1 MSPAEDTS
9 INPRP
14 PLVVVVDDQEW
25 TARAF
30 ESVLSSH
37 SCSVIRCASARHTLE
52 RLQSISPDALLIK
65 ADLPDTRGAD
75 LCRMLRER
83 PNIGFTTPII
93 IASTAPMRR
102 SERLEALDAGAW
114 DVISLPFD
122 AEELQ
127 LRMRIYL
134 RSKFEVD
141 RAREASLLDLT
152 TGLYSIHGLLRRVR
166 ELSLDATRHN
176 SPIAC
181 VVLGPD
187 IRSMSAAEESDRTAD
202 RLLHLVNTIGRGSD
216 VVGRLSLTEFVVVAP
231 RTSSAGVLRMAER
244 FHEAAAALFPAD
256 GPDADL
262 KIRIGCYAVEDFA
275 GQSVDPAD
283 LLVRAAMALRRAQR
297 DTSAPPVCFFGQ
309 TYSVS

>member
-1 MSPAEDTS
+1 
-9 INPRP
+9 
-14 PLVVVVDDQEW
+14 
-25 TARAF
+25 
-30 ESVLSSH
+30 
-37 SCSVIRCASARHTLE
+37 
-52 RLQSISPDALLIK
+52 
-65 ADLPDTRGAD
+65 
-75 LCRMLRER
+75 MLRER

-166 ELSLDATRHN
+166 ELSLDATRYN

-187 IRSMSAAEESDRTAD
+187 IQSIPAGEESDRTAD
-202 RLLHLVNTIGRGSD
+202 RLLHLVNSIGRGSD

-231 RTSSAGVLRMAER
+231 RTSSTGVLRMAER
-244 FHEAAAALFPAD
+244 FHQAAAALPVEGAE
-256 GPDADL
+256 ANL
-262 KIRIGCYAVEDFA
+262 KIRIGCYAVEDVA
-275 GQSVDPAD
+275 GQVVDPAE